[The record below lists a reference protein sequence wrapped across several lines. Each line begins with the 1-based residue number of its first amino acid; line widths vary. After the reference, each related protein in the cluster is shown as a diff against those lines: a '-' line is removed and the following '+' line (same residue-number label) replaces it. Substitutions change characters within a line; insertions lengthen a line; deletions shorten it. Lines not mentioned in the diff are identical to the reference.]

1 MNRKGSALLIVL
13 GVLSFLV
20 VSAVAFSAFMRR
32 ARQPSSY
39 LRRVVASRQLAK
51 AALARAVDEIDH
63 AIGDDVHPGIGN
75 GQMRT
80 WQEGRVTRN
89 AMNTWRDRVFFKENR
104 EADTRDTTPTLTLE
118 GLAYIPPPLVN
129 EARYWARKSPTA
141 EWQNIP
147 YDIGRYAYCAIDV
160 SDYFDVNRLVAD
172 YPRSSAANRRVT
184 IAHLFEDVNHR
195 QAPTGADQWDDF
207 MDKFR
212 TIDSNTLTIDFESG
226 SKIPLVSLAD
236 FNLALADKGSVG
248 DMKSP
253 FGEYI
258 RNASGSFYPGNSQK
272 ELESY
277 AAMTFVTDGW
287 FPKVKKT
294 GADGKETTTYD
305 LSDEKYQPFQM
316 TSLQKSNPIKLSGA
330 ALSTGLNSK
339 SAETKDLWF
348 KRLSGLGCAALADYL
363 DADRVPI
370 SLAIPTAERV
380 PMICG
385 IKPEIAQ
392 QASLAVEKSEGQ
404 MTGPNGGA
412 LDEGGQATEREVE
425 QQLKWKIKVGEF
437 RKFFLGSK
445 LKTLVTFP
453 FLHEDEGDKSFTLDG
468 KMSLF
473 LTSDAEIPLR
483 TENQSDVLHLD
494 RPMLPNS
501 DLNTGTGVMNVKL
514 EGGRPSFN
522 KTITQ
527 EKDAVWSGTL
537 PLNDGQ
543 EVAGRFAQDGNELL
557 SVTFRWKQ
565 TREKNPNGGFSEW
578 KPSFETVQEDPA
590 GNGASVVKAHT
601 VLPALG
607 GRGSRSVGARDEDF
621 SDDRLV
627 QNLTGNPEW
636 SKKVF
641 LNVAVWLRI
650 KDSNGKIVDMVPAS
664 IADDS
669 TQNQINDP
677 LVNVF
682 MRTGSQKIDGQPYP
696 VLRFSTGVSFDFG
709 IRGMSALEGEGQQID
724 ISPKALMAG
733 DPRFNHAPENWFS
746 DAGGEISEETWL
758 QKNGTGADGR
768 DGDIFMATS
777 DAGYLQSIYELA
789 FLPRFTDLRNYGNS
803 QIAGN
808 CTVPNGSFNN
818 DQYADSIARTLNYDM
833 MWRTYD
839 PIDMDEQAFEDLP
852 FTSEGTGMKVNPY
865 SDSTNVLMAAFANT
879 PVDWRRASTNFMDG
893 ASEDYAAMDVKSF
906 NQKYA
911 WNEYST
917 GGAFAWEDLEKVAG
931 KFMDRVRA
939 SGNRGWKSVWNDL
952 GWYDDGEG
960 EFLGVKTTG
969 NTDEM
974 WDADRKFLYGFWRD
988 CFDAKQQ
995 LFLIFVRAEPL
1006 LLGGGTADQLPP
1018 QLGARAVALVWRD
1031 PATAASGTENGYPH
1045 RTRLLFYKPLD

>member
-1 MNRKGSALLIVL
+1 MKRKGSALLIVL

-32 ARQPSSY
+32 ARLPSSY

-51 AALARAVDEIDH
+51 AALSEAIDQIDRAIAD
-63 AIGDDVHPGIGN
+63 GVHPGVG
-75 GQMRT
+75 GTQ
-80 WQEGRVTRN
+80 Q
-89 AMNTWRDRVFFKENR
+89 NTWNDRVFFKGGGEQSVVLT
-104 EADTRDTTPTLTLE
+104 APTLTLE

-129 EARYWARKSPTA
+129 EARYWSRKTPTA
-141 EWQNIP
+141 VWQNIP
-147 YDIGRYAYCAIDV
+147 YDVGRYAYCAIDV

-207 MDKFR
+207 MEKFR
-212 TIDSNTLTIDFESG
+212 TIDKDTLEIDFESA

-248 DMKSP
+248 DLKSP

-258 RNASGSFYPGNSQK
+258 KNASGSFYPGNSQK
-272 ELESY
+272 ELETY

-305 LSDEKYQPFQM
+305 LSNEKYQPFQM
-316 TSLQKSNPIKLSGA
+316 TSLKKSNPIKLSGA
-330 ALSTGLNSK
+330 ALSTGLNSQ

-348 KRLSGLGCAALADYL
+348 RRLSGLGCAVLADYL

-392 QASLAVEKSEGQ
+392 QASFAVEKSEGQ

-425 QQLKWKIKVGEF
+425 QQLKWKVKVGEF

-445 LKTLVTFP
+445 LKTLVAFP

-483 TENQSDVLHLD
+483 TENQGDVLHLD

-527 EKDAVWSGTL
+527 ERDAVWSGAL

-565 TREKNPNGGFSEW
+565 TRQKNPNGGFSEW
-578 KPSFETVQEDPA
+578 KPDFQTVQEDPG

-607 GRGSRSVGARDEDF
+607 GRGSRSAGAPDEDF
-621 SDDRLV
+621 SDARLA
-627 QNLTGNPEW
+627 QNLTGNANW

-650 KDSNGKIVDMVPAS
+650 KDSDGKIVDMAPAS

-669 TQNQINDP
+669 IQNQINDP
-677 LVNVF
+677 LARVF
-682 MRTGSQKIDGQPYP
+682 SQTGSQKIDGQPYP

-709 IRGMSALEGEGQQID
+709 IKGMSALEGEGQQID
-724 ISPKALMAG
+724 LSPKALMAG

-746 DAGGEISEETWL
+746 EAGGEVSEETWL
-758 QKNGTGADGR
+758 QKNGTSADGR

-808 CTVPNGSFNN
+808 CAVPNGSFNN
-818 DQYADSIARTLNYDM
+818 DQYADSVARTLNYDM

-839 PIDMDEQAFEDLP
+839 PIDMDEQAFEDFP

-865 SDSTNVLMAAFANT
+865 SNSTNVLMAAFANT
-879 PVDWRRASTNFMDG
+879 PVDWRRASTNAMDG
-893 ASEDYAAMDVKSF
+893 TTDYAAMDVKSF

-917 GGAFAWEDLEKVAG
+917 GGAIAWEDLEKVAG

-939 SGNRGWKSVWNDL
+939 SGNAGWKSVWNDL
-952 GWYDDGEG
+952 GWYNDGEG

-1006 LLGGGTADQLPP
+1006 LLGGGMADQLPP

-1031 PATAASGTENGYPH
+1031 PATSSKSTGGYPH
-1045 RTRLLFYKPLD
+1045 RTRVLFYKPLD